1 MWAGPEFLSISS
13 KMKERLRQMSGAA
26 EHVEV
31 SRRGGWHLA
40 REGAVLVLSR
50 RLPARFDLSA
60 STVLPLAGRVVG
72 RARLAHQL
80 RQDVWRCL
88 RDLRGF
94 WPVVRIERREDALRV
109 TVGGAVEGARPP
121 VALAEARLA
130 DLLADPAKRA
140 RWLRHAGG
148 SA

>member
-1 MWAGPEFLSISS
+1 
-13 KMKERLRQMSGAA
+13 MKEGLHQMPRAA
-26 EHVEV
+26 GHVQGKG
-31 SRRGGWHLA
+31 RDGWHLL
-40 REGAVLVLSR
+40 REGSVLTLTR
-50 RLPARFDLSA
+50 RVPARFDLSA
-60 STVLPLAGRVVG
+60 STVLPLSGRVVG

>member
-1 MWAGPEFLSISS
+1 
-13 KMKERLRQMSGAA
+13 MKEGLRRMSEAA
-26 EHVEV
+26 EQAGAG
-31 SRRGGWHLA
+31 RRDGWHLL
-40 REGAVLVLSR
+40 REGAVLVLAR

-60 STVLPLAGRVVG
+60 RTILPLAGRAVG

-94 WPVVRIERREDALRV
+94 WPVVRIERSEDALHV
-109 TVGGAVEGARPP
+109 TVGGALDGTRAPVER
-121 VALAEARLA
+121 AEARLA
-130 DLLADPAKRA
+130 ELLADPRHRA

-148 SA
+148 VA